1 MAVVATPIESVLV
14 AQYQIGESGSGAPV
28 TRQKS
33 FASIK
38 SAAADQDV
46 YDAAE
51 ALFALIQYPLVG
63 VRRDDRSELVNQ

>member
-14 AQYQIGESGSGAPV
+14 AQYQIGESGSGAPI

-33 FASIK
+33 FPNIK
-38 SAAADQDV
+38 SEAADQDV
-46 YDAAE
+46 YDVAD
-51 ALFALIQYPLVG
+51 ALFSLTKYPLVG